1 MGLKLSLML
10 IFLIIGLLPPLKDL
24 CHECPPHSRRDKSR
38 TRRILDA
45 VYGQSTIQSE
55 SEAFGARQR
64 NVLLDRGWSRGARR
78 GRGTVVRE
86 RGTWA
91 ARDYRGGHEA
101 ALDHGICADFS
112 NAPADRIRT
121 RKTPGQN
128 CAPGACSTLLQQFRF
143 RGR

>member
-1 MGLKLSLML
+1 ML
-10 IFLIIGLLPPLKDL
+10 IFLIIELLPAFPKDV
-24 CHECPPHSRRDKSR
+24 CHECPPHPRRDKSR

-55 SEAFGARQR
+55 SKAFGARQG
-64 NVLLDRGWSRGARR
+64 NVLLDRGWPRGARR

-101 ALDHGICADFS
+101 ARDHGICADFS
-112 NAPADRIRT
+112 DGPSDRIRT
-121 RKTPGQN
+121 GKPPGKN
-128 CAPGACSTLLQQFRF
+128 FAPGAGSNLLHPFSF
-143 RGR
+143 